1 MTSRIIEFT
10 RKEYGIIARS
20 RGIKEPQNMS
30 TEELLNVLSRYNSK
44 PKVKTNHKKLL
55 KMKLEKIAK
64 KQNISRNE
72 LRKAEKRQDKSTDE
86 LQQIAKL
93 RGIKKT

>member
-1 MTSRIIEFT
+1 
-10 RKEYGIIARS
+10 
-20 RGIKEPQNMS
+20 
-30 TEELLNVLSRYNSK
+30 
-44 PKVKTNHKKLL
+44 
-55 KMKLEKIAK
+55 MKLEKIAK
-64 KQNISRNE
+64 KKNISRNE